1 MSNIFIISAPS
12 GCGKTSLVRDI
23 SRIYDFLELT
33 ISCTTRK
40 MRKGEIDG
48 IDYHF
53 VDQET
58 FKTKINNGE
67 FIEHESVY
75 DNYYGTTYN
84 SIRDIANLGNDAIL
98 EIDYKGMIKIKKQI
112 PSAIS
117 IYILPPSLEE
127 LKNRLI
133 DRGLDTKEVINK
145 RISNAENELKFSRF
159 SDFTIV
165 NDDYD
170 IALSSL
176 KSLILY
182 QKIIQNTTINR
193 LNCCFESC

>member
-67 FIEHESVY
+67 FIEHELVY
-75 DNYYGTTYN
+75 DNYYGTTYD
-84 SIRDIANLGNDAIL
+84 SIRDIANSGNDAIL

-117 IYILPPSLEE
+117 IYILPPTLEE

-182 QKIIQNTTINR
+182 QKIIQNTTISR
-193 LNCCFESC
+193 LNSCFESC

>member
-53 VDQET
+53 VDQEI

-67 FIEHESVY
+67 FIEYESVY

-84 SIRDIANLGNDAIL
+84 SIRDIANSGNDAIL

-176 KSLILY
+176 KSLILH
-182 QKIIQNTTINR
+182 QKIIKNTTISR
-193 LNCCFESC
+193 LNSCFESC

>member
-75 DNYYGTTYN
+75 DNYYGTTYD
-84 SIRDIANLGNDAIL
+84 SIRDIANSGNDAIL

-117 IYILPPSLEE
+117 IYILPPTLKE

-182 QKIIQNTTINR
+182 QKIIQNTTISR
-193 LNCCFESC
+193 LNSCFESC

>member
-84 SIRDIANLGNDAIL
+84 SIRDIANSGNDAIL

-182 QKIIQNTTINR
+182 KKIIQNTTINR
-193 LNCCFESC
+193 LNSCFESC

>member
-84 SIRDIANLGNDAIL
+84 SIRDIANSGNDAIL
-98 EIDYKGMIKIKKQI
+98 EIDHKGMIKIKKQI

-182 QKIIQNTTINR
+182 QKIIQNTTISR
-193 LNCCFESC
+193 LNNRFESC

>member
-48 IDYHF
+48 TDYHF

-67 FIEHESVY
+67 FIEHELVY
-75 DNYYGTTYN
+75 DNYYGTTYD
-84 SIRDIANLGNDAIL
+84 SIRDIANSGNDAIL

-117 IYILPPSLEE
+117 IYILPPTLEE

-182 QKIIQNTTINR
+182 QKIIQNTTISR
-193 LNCCFESC
+193 LNNRFESC

>member
-53 VDQET
+53 IDQET

-84 SIRDIANLGNDAIL
+84 SIRDIANSGNDAIL
-98 EIDYKGMIKIKKQI
+98 EIDHKGMIKIKKQI

-170 IALSSL
+170 IALNSL
-176 KSLILY
+176 KLLILY
-182 QKIIQNTTINR
+182 QKIIQNTTISR
-193 LNCCFESC
+193 LNNRFESC

>member
-84 SIRDIANLGNDAIL
+84 SIKDIANSGNDAIL
-98 EIDYKGMIKIKKQI
+98 EIDHKGMIKIKKQI

-170 IALSSL
+170 IALNSL

-182 QKIIQNTTINR
+182 QKIIQNTTISR
-193 LNCCFESC
+193 LNNRFESC

>member
-84 SIRDIANLGNDAIL
+84 SIRDIANSGNDAIL

-176 KSLILY
+176 KSLILH

>member
-53 VDQET
+53 IDQET

-84 SIRDIANLGNDAIL
+84 SIRDIANSGNDAIL
-98 EIDYKGMIKIKKQI
+98 EIDHKGMIKIKKQI

-170 IALSSL
+170 IALNSL

-182 QKIIQNTTINR
+182 QKIIQNTTISR
-193 LNCCFESC
+193 LNNRFESC

>member
-33 ISCTTRK
+33 ISFTTRK

-84 SIRDIANLGNDAIL
+84 SIRDIANSGNDAIL
-98 EIDYKGMIKIKKQI
+98 EIDHKGMIKIKKQI

-170 IALSSL
+170 IALNSL

-182 QKIIQNTTINR
+182 QKIIQNTTISR
-193 LNCCFESC
+193 LNNRFESC

>member
-1 MSNIFIISAPS
+1 MKQFMIIIMVQRTIQSD
-12 GCGKTSLVRDI
+12 DI
-23 SRIYDFLELT
+23 T
-33 ISCTTRK
+33 
-40 MRKGEIDG
+40 
-48 IDYHF
+48 
-53 VDQET
+53 
-58 FKTKINNGE
+58 
-67 FIEHESVY
+67 
-75 DNYYGTTYN
+75 N
-84 SIRDIANLGNDAIL
+84 SGNDALL
-98 EIDYKGMIKIKKQI
+98 EIDHKGMIKIKKMI

-117 IYILPPSLEE
+117 IYILPPNLEE

-182 QKIIQNTTINR
+182 QKIIQNTTISR
-193 LNCCFESC
+193 LNSYFESC

>member
-53 VDQET
+53 IDQET

-84 SIRDIANLGNDAIL
+84 SIKDIANSGNDAIL
-98 EIDYKGMIKIKKQI
+98 EIDHKGMIKIKKQI

-170 IALSSL
+170 IALNSL

-182 QKIIQNTTINR
+182 QKIIQNTTISR
-193 LNCCFESC
+193 LNNRFESC

>member
-84 SIRDIANLGNDAIL
+84 SIRDIANSGNDAIL
-98 EIDYKGMIKIKKQI
+98 EIDHKGMIKIKKQI

-170 IALSSL
+170 IALNSL

-182 QKIIQNTTINR
+182 QKIIQNTTISR
-193 LNCCFESC
+193 LNNRFESC

>member
-75 DNYYGTTYN
+75 DNYYGTTYD
-84 SIRDIANLGNDAIL
+84 SIRDIANSGNDAIL

-117 IYILPPSLEE
+117 IYILPPTLEE

-182 QKIIQNTTINR
+182 QKIIQNTTISR
-193 LNCCFESC
+193 LNSCFESC

>member
-53 VDQET
+53 IDQET

-84 SIRDIANLGNDAIL
+84 SIRDIANSGNDAIL
-98 EIDYKGMIKIKKQI
+98 EIDHKGMIKIKEQI

-117 IYILPPSLEE
+117 IYILPPTLKE

-182 QKIIQNTTINR
+182 QKIIQNTTISR
-193 LNCCFESC
+193 LNNRFESC

>member
-53 VDQET
+53 IDQET

-84 SIRDIANLGNDAIL
+84 SIRDIANSGNDAIL
-98 EIDYKGMIKIKKQI
+98 EIDHKGMIKIKKQI

-182 QKIIQNTTINR
+182 QKIIQNTTISR
-193 LNCCFESC
+193 LNNRFESC

>member
-1 MSNIFIISAPS
+1 
-12 GCGKTSLVRDI
+12 
-23 SRIYDFLELT
+23 
-33 ISCTTRK
+33 

-84 SIRDIANLGNDAIL
+84 SIRDIANSGNDAIL
-98 EIDYKGMIKIKKQI
+98 EIDHKGMIKIKKQI

-170 IALSSL
+170 IALNSL

-182 QKIIQNTTINR
+182 QKIIQNTTISR
-193 LNCCFESC
+193 LNNRFESC